1 MSSFQDRIRYLDSTS
16 TSPVWEEKI
25 FYKSNKN
32 RVSLLRSAR
41 RRLHIGNNQYVPP
54 RRHCNRNSVCKHGR
68 CLDGKMRLRIVT
80 CVRFDRYVYEDVA
93 QWTIEIL
100 EFMEEEYVRCMMSG
114 IPVFIANGLVG
125 VLSCH
130 NDLVPSE
137 LVIPAMIENHP
148 VCGVIQCGFY
158 GCKNLTKVVF
168 SPKGA
173 IVYPIAFSYSGL
185 KEMVFNNEIPV
196 FLHISS
202 IDGRTYGPI
211 LLHAGIH
218 AALVGCCLLVYG
230 TPWQSAMAVV

>member
-1 MSSFQDRIRYLDSTS
+1 MSHIISYTEEIEGTGFGPERPALETGERYLFQ
-16 TSPVWEEKI
+16 V
-25 FYKSNKN
+25 
-32 RVSLLRSAR
+32 
-41 RRLHIGNNQYVPP
+41 
-54 RRHCNRNSVCKHGR
+54 
-68 CLDGKMRLRIVT
+68 DGKMRLRIVT

-100 EFMEEEYVRCMMSG
+100 EFMEEEYVQCMMSG

-168 SPKGA
+168 SPKVA

-185 KEMVFNNEIPV
+185 KEMVFNDEIPV

-211 LLHAGIH
+211 LLHA
-218 AALVGCCLLVYG
+218 
-230 TPWQSAMAVV
+230 